1 MAKYL
6 TTFSWLRESVNIT
19 IHCHPIEVSRFVF
32 SMGPVELFGVRQ
44 ILLIAA
50 DRGRSVSTALAYFRI
65 SYCITAPLG
74 YALWPCQVYEI
85 QVPVTQAI
93 QPYSLRFPHLPPG
106 SSPLSIPIPAARGY
120 SHCLYTGWYTS
131 PRSSVS
137 FLFLQV
143 MNPVEWT
150 DSARS
155 D

>member
-1 MAKYL
+1 
-6 TTFSWLRESVNIT
+6 
-19 IHCHPIEVSRFVF
+19 
-32 SMGPVELFGVRQ
+32 MGPVELFGVRQ

-50 DRGRSVSTALAYFRI
+50 DRGRSVSAALAYFRI

-85 QVPVTQAI
+85 QVPITQAI
-93 QPYSLRFPHLPPG
+93 QPYSLRFPIFHLALHLYLFRY
-106 SSPLSIPIPAARGY
+106 PLQEDTPIVCTLG
-120 SHCLYTGWYTS
+120 GYTS
-131 PRSSVS
+131 PRSSLS

-143 MNPVEWT
+143 MNPVEWI